1 VFINKIETSQNLW
14 DKEGDTATMEEHI
27 IFNTEDVRN
36 NKVYGILAYIGI
48 LFLVPMLA
56 AKDSQYARFHANQ
69 GFVLFISEV
78 LLNIVGRVIVFVIGI
93 GTLGLLTNFASILV
107 NLIVSAISIVYLV
120 IGILNACSGEP
131 KTLPIIGGITILQ

>member
-1 VFINKIETSQNLW
+1 
-14 DKEGDTATMEEHI
+14 MEEHI